1 MNSQSGFRFHNPY
14 DETRLP
20 LSRLE
25 MSQKEIFAKEVVEKV
40 GEKVGDQ
47 STTEKVEKFAKHG
60 NLFLFFEV
68 INLRQ
73 EIAKLKKEIKAQNG
87 LET

>member
-1 MNSQSGFRFHNPY
+1 MNSQPGFSLHNPY

-20 LSRLE
+20 LCRLE
-25 MSQKEIFAKEVVEKV
+25 MNQKELFAKEVVEKV
-40 GEKVGDQ
+40 GEKVGEQ

-68 INLRQ
+68 ISLRQ
-73 EIAKLKKEIKAQNG
+73 EVAKLKKEIKNKNG
-87 LET
+87 L

>member
-1 MNSQSGFRFHNPY
+1 
-14 DETRLP
+14 
-20 LSRLE
+20 

-40 GEKVGDQ
+40 GEKVGEQ
-47 STTEKVEKFAKHG
+47 STIEKVEKFAKHG

-73 EIAKLKKEIKAQNG
+73 EVAKLKKEMKTKNG
-87 LET
+87 L